1 MGWLAPRHKQWL
13 CVMRKWLRVLSMDN
27 SFLTKK
33 IFLHSMNQSN
43 SSCRTW
49 LYRVKQFLIS
59 IDQEHMFRARDLNA
73 RLVLPVIDVNLK
85 MFYDNC
91 WQEKL
96 QAEFAVRGETHGGN
110 KLRTYRTFKNT
121 YSTEPYV
128 RIIAQKKFRSAYAKF
143 RSGVA
148 PINIELC
155 RYGLARI
162 PVEERVCSH
171 CNEVEDESHV
181 LMYCPL
187 YDNIRDQLTLS
198 INDINPSLQ
207 DSSVQDQFIQLMSNP
222 IYYRVV
228 SKAICYILN
237 KRRLIVYR

>member
-1 MGWLAPRHKQWL
+1 MYT
-13 CVMRKWLRVLSMDN
+13 
-27 SFLTKK
+27 LTY
-33 IFLHSMNQSN
+33 I
-43 SSCRTW
+43 
-49 LYRVKQFLIS
+49 Y
-59 IDQEHMFRARDLNA
+59 
-73 RLVLPVIDVNLK
+73 
-85 MFYDNC
+85 
-91 WQEKL
+91 
-96 QAEFAVRGETHGGN
+96 
-110 KLRTYRTFKNT
+110 TY
-121 YSTEPYV
+121 
-128 RIIAQKKFRSAYAKF
+128 I
-143 RSGVA
+143 
-148 PINIELC
+148 LC

-187 YDNIRDQLTLS
+187 YDDIRDQLTLS

-207 DSSVQDQFIQLMSNP
+207 DSSVQDQFIQLMSNL

>member
-1 MGWLAPRHKQWL
+1 MSITRYMKAYL
-13 CVMRKWLRVLSMDN
+13 
-27 SFLTKK
+27 
-33 IFLHSMNQSN
+33 LH
-43 SSCRTW
+43 T
-49 LYRVKQFLIS
+49 
-59 IDQEHMFRARDLNA
+59 
-73 RLVLPVIDVNLK
+73 
-85 MFYDNC
+85 
-91 WQEKL
+91 
-96 QAEFAVRGETHGGN
+96 N
-110 KLRTYRTFKNT
+110 KLRTYRTFKNI

-187 YDNIRDQLTLS
+187 YDDIRDQLTLS

-207 DSSVQDQFIQLMSNP
+207 DSSVQDQFIQLMCEHN
-222 IYYRVV
+222 YN
-228 SKAICYILN
+228 CFLYIIGLCQ
-237 KRRLIVYR
+237 RPSVTF

>member
-1 MGWLAPRHKQWL
+1 
-13 CVMRKWLRVLSMDN
+13 MR
-27 SFLTKK
+27 
-33 IFLHSMNQSN
+33 
-43 SSCRTW
+43 C
-49 LYRVKQFLIS
+49 
-59 IDQEHMFRARDLNA
+59 
-73 RLVLPVIDVNLK
+73 
-85 MFYDNC
+85 
-91 WQEKL
+91 
-96 QAEFAVRGETHGGN
+96 ETHGGN

-143 RSGVA
+143 RCGVGQ
-148 PINIELC
+148 INIELC

-181 LMYCPL
+181 LVYCPYCPL

-207 DSSVQDQFIQLMSNP
+207 DSSVQDQFIQLMSNA

-237 KRRLIVYR
+237 KSRLIVYR

>member
-1 MGWLAPRHKQWL
+1 
-13 CVMRKWLRVLSMDN
+13 
-27 SFLTKK
+27 
-33 IFLHSMNQSN
+33 
-43 SSCRTW
+43 
-49 LYRVKQFLIS
+49 
-59 IDQEHMFRARDLNA
+59 
-73 RLVLPVIDVNLK
+73 
-85 MFYDNC
+85 MFYDKC
-91 WQEKL
+91 WLEKL

-110 KLRTYRTFKNT
+110 KLRTCRTFKNT
-121 YSTEPYV
+121 YSTKPYV

-143 RSGVA
+143 RCGVA

-162 PVEERVCSH
+162 PVKERVCSH

-187 YDNIRDQLTLS
+187 YDDIRDQLTLS

-228 SKAICYILN
+228 SKAICYILV
-237 KRRLIVYR
+237 KQTSIDCI